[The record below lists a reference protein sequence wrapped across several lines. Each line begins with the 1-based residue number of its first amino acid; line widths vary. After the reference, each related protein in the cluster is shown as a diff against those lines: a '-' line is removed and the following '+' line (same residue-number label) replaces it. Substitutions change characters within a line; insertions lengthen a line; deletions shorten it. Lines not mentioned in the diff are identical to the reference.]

1 MVPKLPR
8 PPQLCVE
15 TAAELLMRTYGCEG
29 RLTQLKG
36 ERDFNLLVEPVDGSQ
51 WVFKIAAAEENPQH
65 LELQVAALRHL
76 AETAPDLPLPRLRAS
91 LAGADLA
98 PVQLQDGTQCLARL
112 VSFLPA
118 QSYSAVPRS
127 LALDQAVGAFLARL
141 DRGLSGLFH
150 PGARAE
156 LIWDVQ
162 QLARLRP
169 LLEQVSTPGDRRLV
183 ASVLD
188 RAESRIL
195 PGLKQLRAQLIHND
209 ATLDNTLADPLSCQV
224 AGLIDFGDMMHMP
237 LIVEPAV
244 SASDL
249 MRNASDPLATLRAV
263 ALGFDSVTR
272 LTAAEVEIFADLVA
286 MRTASAVL
294 ILSSDLLGPPD
305 QTVVKNEMATL
316 ECLESAGMAKITQG
330 LQRALH
336 IPQSQSNLFAR
347 RQKVTAPAYEHFYR
361 DALHLVE
368 GKGVVVTDSA
378 GRDYIDAYNNV
389 PHVGHCHPRV
399 VNAQQRQAERLNI
412 NTRYLYD
419 SMVAYAERLV
429 ATLPDGL
436 DQCLFLSSGSEA
448 NDVAWRM
455 AWAASG
461 AKGALVMDGA
471 YHGVTDLVA
480 RLSPCGLIRDEAD
493 PAYLRRVHAPYPLRS
508 EDGDLEAETAR
519 ALDSIDTA
527 LASLQAA
534 GEGVAGFMVDT
545 GLTNNG
551 VLDLPPGYLA
561 AAVGRV
567 RAAGGLFLA
576 DEVQAGFGRS
586 GESFWRF
593 AQEGLVPDVVTMGKA
608 IGNGFPLAVTVTTQA
623 IAKAF
628 SDKFYFFSSM
638 GGNPVACAAGLA
650 VLDCLEDE
658 GLQQNAQRVGRALK
672 AGLSQL
678 AERYPVI
685 AEVRGQGLLL
695 GIELHQEG
703 QAAPEMAEALV
714 EAMRERGVLIGT
726 EGPDR
731 SVLKIRPPMVVTA
744 TQAEA
749 ILAALEESLADV
761 AA

>member
-1 MVPKLPR
+1 MVPNLPR
-8 PPQLCVE
+8 PPRLSLDE
-15 TAAELLMRTYGCEG
+15 AATLLKRTYGCEG
-29 RLTQLKG
+29 ELTPLKG
-36 ERDFNLLVEPVDGSQ
+36 ERDFNLLVEPDDGSQ
-51 WVFKIAAAEENPQH
+51 WVFKIAAAEEDPQH
-65 LELQVAALRHL
+65 LDLQVKALRHL
-76 AETAPDLPLPRLRAS
+76 EETAPDLPLPRVRAS
-91 LAGADLA
+91 LAGADLEA
-98 PVQLQDGTQCLARL
+98 LDLSDRTACLARL

-118 QSYSAVPRS
+118 QSYGAVPRS
-127 LALDQAVGAFLARL
+127 LALDQAVGVFVARL
-141 DRGLSGLFH
+141 DLGLAGLFH
-150 PGARAE
+150 SGARAE

-169 LLEQVSTPGDRRLV
+169 LLGQVHNQSYRRLV
-183 ASVLD
+183 EAVLD
-188 RAESRIL
+188 RAESSIL
-195 PGLKQLRAQLIHND
+195 PGLKRHRAQLIHND
-209 ATLDNTLADPLSCQV
+209 ATLDNTLADPQSGQI

-237 LIVEPAV
+237 LVVEPAV
-244 SASDL
+244 AASDL
-249 MRNASDPLATLRAV
+249 MRHADDPLATLRAV
-263 ALGFDSVTR
+263 VLGFDSVVR
-272 LTAAEVEIFADLVA
+272 LTAQEVEIFADLVA

-305 QTVVKNEMATL
+305 ATVVENEMVTL
-316 ECLESAGMAKITQG
+316 DCLESAGMAKITLD

-361 DALHLVE
+361 DALHLIE
-368 GKGVVVTDSA
+368 GKGAVVTDSA

-419 SMVAYAERLV
+419 SMVGYAERLV
-429 ATLPDGL
+429 ATLPEGL
-436 DQCLFLSSGSEA
+436 NQCLFLSSGSEA

-493 PAYLRRVHAPYPLRS
+493 PSFLRRVHAPYPLRS
-508 EDGDLEAETAR
+508 PDDDPDAETAR
-519 ALDSIDTA
+519 ALSSIDAA
-527 LASLQAA
+527 LASLRGA

-551 VLDLPPGYLA
+551 VLDLPSGYLA
-561 AAVGRV
+561 EAVARV

-593 AQEGLVPDVVTMGKA
+593 AQEGVVPDVVTMGKA
-608 IGNGFPLAVTVTTQA
+608 IGNGFPLAVTVTTEA

-650 VLDCLEDE
+650 VLDCLDDE
-658 GLQQNAQRVGRALK
+658 SLQQNAQRIGRQLK
-672 AGLSQL
+672 DGLVRL
-678 AERYPVI
+678 AASYPTI

-695 GIELHQEG
+695 GIELHRSS
-703 QAAPEMAEALV
+703 APAPDLAEALV

-744 TQAEA
+744 TQAER
-749 ILAALEESLADV
+749 ILAALEDSLAN
-761 AA
+761 AAG